1 MSMILVTGGYASGK
15 KTYVRQLGYSD
26 EQLSADP
33 HSDRP
38 VLTDLEELLRHGP
51 LDASLW
57 DIVRAKEVIICC
69 EVGLGVVPLDREER
83 TWRELVGKTCIR
95 LAAEAEQVVR
105 MTCGIPRILKQG

>member
-33 HSDRP
+33 HSDCP
-38 VLTDLEELLRHGP
+38 VITDLEELLRRGP

-57 DIVRAKEVIICC
+57 DAVCAKDVVICC
-69 EVGLGVVPLDREER
+69 EVGLGVVPIDREER

-95 LAAEAEQVVR
+95 LASEAERVVR
-105 MTCGIPRILKQG
+105 MTCGIPCILKES